1 MVKEFMKNYDLLL
14 EDTFYLISTSDEFKS
29 RALNLYFD
37 LVDNYKLINEDY
49 NATHIS
55 NNLKDYLFKYG
66 I

>member
-1 MVKEFMKNYDLLL
+1 MVKEFMESYETLK
-14 EDTFYLISTSDEFKS
+14 EDTINLISTGEEFKS

-37 LVDNYKLINEDY
+37 LVDNYKLIDECY

-55 NNLKDYLFKYG
+55 NNLNNYLSKYG